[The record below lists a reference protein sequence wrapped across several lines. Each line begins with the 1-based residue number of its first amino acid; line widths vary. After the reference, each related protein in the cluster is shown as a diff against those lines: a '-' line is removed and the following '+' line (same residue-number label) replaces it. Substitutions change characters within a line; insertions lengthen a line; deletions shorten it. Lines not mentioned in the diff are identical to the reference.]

1 MTTGRH
7 SYVITLNEPQASC
20 LTHAGV
26 ELRNLYSADDMCL
39 FELDRNAMLLDNTA
53 LYTFRQR
60 EFG

>member
-1 MTTGRH
+1 
-7 SYVITLNEPQASC
+7 

-26 ELRNLYSADDMCL
+26 ELRNIYSADDMCL
-39 FELDRNAMLLDNTA
+39 FGLDRNAMILDNTA

>member
-1 MTTGRH
+1 
-7 SYVITLNEPQASC
+7 

-26 ELRNLYSADDMCL
+26 GVESRNLYSADDMCL
-39 FELDRNAMLLDNTA
+39 FELDRNAMILDNTA